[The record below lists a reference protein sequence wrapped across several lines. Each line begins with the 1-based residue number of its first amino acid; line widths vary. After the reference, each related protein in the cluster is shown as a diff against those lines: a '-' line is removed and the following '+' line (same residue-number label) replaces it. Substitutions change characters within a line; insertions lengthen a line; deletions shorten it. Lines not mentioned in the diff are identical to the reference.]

1 MKYFYFICCF
11 LAAIAFFACS
21 KSDAPMAENTTAS
34 TQEKAYVPATIKGDA
49 HSANPL
55 LKADFV
61 EANVVNG
68 AGAVLGIRAY
78 VKVSGADFN
87 KLTLVDYG
95 QFCAFFS
102 AQSQNYKWV
111 SIISDD
117 NDGVCFAGGGTTGMY
132 GKLDKEGAIASSGD
146 WAIYYDSAT
155 QTATK
160 E

>member
-1 MKYFYFICCF
+1 MKYFYFGCCF
-11 LAAIAFFACS
+11 FAAIIFFACS
-21 KSDAPMAENTTAS
+21 KADVSKAENTS
-34 TQEKAYVPATIKGDA
+34 TNMEQNVYTPTTIKGDA
-49 HSANPL
+49 NSINPL

-61 EANVVNG
+61 EANVLNG
-68 AGAVLGIRAY
+68 AGAALGIRAY

-87 KLTLVDYG
+87 KLTLNDYA
-95 QFCAFFS
+95 QFCTFFLT
-102 AQSQNYKWV
+102 QPQKYKWV

-132 GKLDKEGAIASSGD
+132 GNLDKDGSIVSSAD